1 MIFRFFPALAL
12 LAALALS
19 FPACADE
26 QRLSE
31 GLLTIVHDASDAPL
45 ARETIDILKEAL
57 AEYTTR
63 LPAGGDPIT
72 VYLCRTMQEFK
83 SRAGA
88 YGQAR
93 VGGVAKADKGVI
105 IAKTPALLPPS
116 AQFRGIIRHELIH
129 VLLAR
134 NTEAAYVPRWFDE
147 GIAMILSKEIRWES
161 SLEVARMYVQRRL
174 IPYIELN
181 FAFAPIGD
189 ESTFGGAYAQA
200 LSMTRWLKNRM
211 GEDRFWQ
218 LVQSLR
224 AMSFEDAIRL
234 HAHLTPAGLDDGWR
248 ASLWKV
254 ALVAS
259 LVSGFS
265 AFQLMAILAVV
276 AYVYKWRRGQRI
288 LRQWQ
293 EEDNGEPPAFEWE
306 SAEEEPYS
314 WEEEEDDD
322 ERKW

>member
-1 MIFRFFPALAL
+1 LIVRFFKVLSL

-19 FPACADE
+19 FSARAGE
-26 QRLSE
+26 QRLSDGILTVVHDSFDTYLAHE
-31 GLLTIVHDASDAPL
+31 TIVIL
-45 ARETIDILKEAL
+45 RESL
-57 AEYTTR
+57 AEYTSR
-63 LPAGGDPIT
+63 LPAGNDPIT

-83 SRAGA
+83 ARAGA

-93 VGGVAKADKGVI
+93 VGGVAKADTGVI
-105 IAKTPALLPPS
+105 IAKTPALLPPH
-116 AQFRGIIRHELIH
+116 AQFRGMIRHELIH

-134 NTEAAYVPRWFDE
+134 NTEAAFVPRWFDE
-147 GIAMILSKEIRWES
+147 GIAMVLSKEMRWES

-200 LSMTRWLKNRM
+200 LSMTRWLIKHM

-224 AMSFEDAIRL
+224 AISFEDAL
-234 HAHLTPAGLDDGWR
+234 HIHANLTPAGLDDGWR

-254 ALVAS
+254 ALIAS

-265 AFQLMAILAVV
+265 AFQLMAFLAVV
-276 AYVYKWRRGQRI
+276 AYVYKWRRGRRI
-288 LRQWQ
+288 LRQW
-293 EEDNGEPPAFEWE
+293 EEEEGGESPAVPWE
-306 SAEEEPYS
+306 SAEEPPS
-314 WEEEEDDD
+314 PWEEEDDD
-322 ERKW
+322 DRKW

>member
-1 MIFRFFPALAL
+1 MIFRFFSALAL

-26 QRLSE
+26 QRLSD
-31 GLLTIVHDASDAPL
+31 GLLTIVHDASDTPL

-147 GIAMILSKEIRWES
+147 GVAMVLSKEMRWES
-161 SLEVARMYVQRRL
+161 SFEVARMYVQRRL

-224 AMSFEDAIRL
+224 TMPFEDAIRV
-234 HAHLTPAGLDDGWR
+234 HANLTPAGLDAGWR

-265 AFQLMAILAVV
+265 AFQLMAVLAVV

-288 LRQWQ
+288 LRQW
-293 EEDNGEPPAFEWE
+293 EEEEEGEEPPAPCCE
-306 SAEEEPYS
+306 SAEDDPYF
-314 WEEEEDDD
+314 WEEEDDD
-322 ERKW
+322 DQK